1 MVKIKTEARDRG
13 YGINEFLE
21 VRRDYFET
29 ETECRYIEGLKFWV
43 NKRGEVRLYDEYT
56 SGLVSEDLNDCDDRE
71 ILYFIIDFYN
81 MYYREMFNEYAY
93 ENDEEGIKHDIR
105 VERAVELVE
114 AAIDNFFKINSV

>member
-29 ETECRYIEGLKFWV
+29 ETEYRYIEGLKLWV

>member
-13 YGINEFLE
+13 YGISEFLE

-29 ETECRYIEGLKFWV
+29 ETEYRYIEGLKLWV

-71 ILYFIIDFYN
+71 ILYFYRFYN
-81 MYYREMFNEYAY
+81 IYYRN
-93 ENDEEGIKHDIR
+93 
-105 VERAVELVE
+105 V
-114 AAIDNFFKINSV
+114 